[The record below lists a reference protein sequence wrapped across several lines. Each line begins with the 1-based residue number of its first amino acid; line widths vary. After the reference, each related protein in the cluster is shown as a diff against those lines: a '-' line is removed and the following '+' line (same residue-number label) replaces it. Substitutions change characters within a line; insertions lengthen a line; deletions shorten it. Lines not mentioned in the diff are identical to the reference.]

1 MEETSSPIPEAHT
14 PWTQPHSS
22 LAPYSPASRVVFR
35 LVGLGGGTG
44 ACLPGT
50 LAFFLMGG
58 TSSPLW
64 LAPAVAPFGGTGVF
78 LGLGLG
84 LGLGGAE
91 GGRTGAAGVSEWF
104 SEFSTNEKLN
114 RAD

>member
-1 MEETSSPIPEAHT
+1 MWKKQLAPSQSPA
-14 PWTQPHSS
+14 PWTQPHST

-44 ACLPGT
+44 ACLPGA
-50 LAFFLMGG
+50 LAFFLMRG

-84 LGLGGAE
+84 LGLGGA
-91 GGRTGAAGVSEWF
+91 GGSRAGAAGVSEWF
-104 SEFSTNEKLN
+104 SVFSTSEKLN
-114 RAD
+114 RID